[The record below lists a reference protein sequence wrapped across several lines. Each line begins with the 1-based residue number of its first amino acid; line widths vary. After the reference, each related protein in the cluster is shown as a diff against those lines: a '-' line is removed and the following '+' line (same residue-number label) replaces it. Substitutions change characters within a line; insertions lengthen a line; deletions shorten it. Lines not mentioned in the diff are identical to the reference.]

1 MTIVCSESPDLVGDA
16 LEEAL
21 PVAEALSG
29 QADSL
34 ASALGNHPPN
44 PLIHKHLEKHYML
57 AGFHLSSV

>member
-1 MTIVCSESPDLVGDA
+1 MTTVCSESPDLVGDA

-34 ASALGNHPPN
+34 ASALGSHPP
-44 PLIHKHLEKHYML
+44 LYIFILADLESNGCSL
-57 AGFHLSSV
+57 PISRD

>member
-1 MTIVCSESPDLVGDA
+1 MTTVCSESPDLVGDA

-44 PLIHKHLEKHYML
+44 PLIHKH
-57 AGFHLSSV
+57 